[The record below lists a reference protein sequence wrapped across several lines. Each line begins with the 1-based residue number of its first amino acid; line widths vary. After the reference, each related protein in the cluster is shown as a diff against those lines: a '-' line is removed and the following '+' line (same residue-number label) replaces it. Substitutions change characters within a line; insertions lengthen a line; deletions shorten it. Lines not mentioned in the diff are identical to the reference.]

1 MVTNRKVYINLK
13 QQTLNRYTHLYTLMF
28 KENDII
34 EINKEFDSGVIVNK
48 SSLDFAIKSTEIT
61 KDWVT
66 QASYLVRAI
75 ALDHVFEEGNKRTA
89 LAVLLTYFEANKK
102 AYDIYRVEKVI
113 IDIITKNI
121 TSIENIRRMIKNA
134 VR

>member
-1 MVTNRKVYINLK
+1 ML
-13 QQTLNRYTHLYTLMF
+13 

-34 EINKEFDSGVIVNK
+34 EINKRFDKGVVVNK
-48 SSLDFAIKSTEIT
+48 GSLDFTIKTLEST

-66 QASYLVRAI
+66 QSAYLTRAI
-75 ALDHVFEEGNKRTA
+75 LIDHIFEEGNKRTA
-89 LAVLLTYFEANKK
+89 LAVLLAYFEANKK

-113 IDIITKNI
+113 IIIITKNI